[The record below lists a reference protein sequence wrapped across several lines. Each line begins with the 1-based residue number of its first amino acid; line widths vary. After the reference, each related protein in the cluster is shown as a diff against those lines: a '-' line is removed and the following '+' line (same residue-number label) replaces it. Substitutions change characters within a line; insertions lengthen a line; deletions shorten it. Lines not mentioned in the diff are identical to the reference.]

1 MTRMHHVSIG
11 SVVLHNAS
19 DGQISVIWSLL
30 LCHLYS
36 PSLSCKEAPSGQI
49 LCLFITSDMH
59 DDQANS
65 QSIEPMTWIQISK
78 RWMRGWGGS
87 KRGMKKRQ
95 KSTGIGRRGW
105 TQRLQLKCR
114 RREGGREWCLYSLNY
129 SEESD
134 SSPTL
139 FPLLPLPP
147 SQGVCVTHTMAVCGW
162 LRSVCCLLHWQEQI
176 NYCNV

>member
-36 PSLSCKEAPSGQI
+36 PSLSRKEAPSGQI
-49 LCLFITSDMH
+49 LCHFITSDMH
-59 DDQANS
+59 DYQANS

-95 KSTGIGRRGW
+95 KSTGIGRRGG
-105 TQRLQLKCR
+105 TE
-114 RREGGREWCLYSLNY
+114 REKVRELENGVYSLNY